1 VDPIAE
7 GLAEAARDIG
17 KQDCLEDTL
26 QAIVEAAQRSLSE
39 FNEVGISITDRDGRI
54 FTRAATGQLVWDLDS
69 LQYELGEGP
78 CVDAIRGEPVVDVP
92 AIRHDQRWPRYVEH
106 AVKEH
111 GLRSQLAVRLWL
123 DDEGTVGGL
132 NIYSTTSDS
141 VPDEDVRL
149 ASLFAAHAAVAFGK
163 AQTIEDLTK
172 ALESRRIIGQAVG
185 LLMAEYGIDDD
196 AAFGFLRRASSYAN
210 VKLRDVAA
218 RIVEDANK
226 NPGRRSTGHLG

>member
-1 VDPIAE
+1 MDQIGE
-7 GLAEAARDIG
+7 GLAEAARTIG
-17 KQDCLEDTL
+17 RQDSLEDTL
-26 QAIVEAAQRSLSE
+26 QAIVETAQRSLSA
-39 FNEVGISITDRDGRI
+39 FHDVGISTTDREGRVT
-54 FTRAATGQLVWDLDS
+54 TRAATSQLVWDLDS

-78 CVDAIRGEPVVDVP
+78 CVDAIRGVAVVSVP
-92 AIRHDQRWPRYVEH
+92 SIRHDQRWPHYTER

-141 VPDEDVRL
+141 VPEEDVRL
-149 ASLFAAHAAVAFGK
+149 AELFAAHAAVAFGK

-185 LLMAEYGIDDD
+185 LLMAEYEIDDD
-196 AAFGFLRRASSYAN
+196 AAFAFLRRASSYAN

-218 RIVEDANK
+218 RIVEDANQH
-226 NPGRRSTGHLG
+226 PGNRSTGKMG